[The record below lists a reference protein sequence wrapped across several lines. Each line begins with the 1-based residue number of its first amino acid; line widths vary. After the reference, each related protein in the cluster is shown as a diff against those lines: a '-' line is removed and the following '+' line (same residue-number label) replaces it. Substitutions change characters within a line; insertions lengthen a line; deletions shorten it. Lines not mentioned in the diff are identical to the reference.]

1 MSGGIPM
8 RCHAALFNPKDDT
21 VELQAVVC
29 LIAFGSCCN
38 NPCKYLPKASSL
50 FRTEHEGMTLRED
63 RGTRAP
69 MRI

>member
-1 MSGGIPM
+1 MYGGTPM

-38 NPCKYLPKASSL
+38 NPCKYLPKASRYSVL
-50 FRTEHEGMTLRED
+50 SMK
-63 RGTRAP
+63 A
-69 MRI
+69 